1 MKICGWLIGGIAL
14 FIMMAAAS
22 AGPVETPGKGSPL
35 RAAILD
41 GLRKTEPLH
50 KLSQEWHAKIVFTD
64 VTIRRIGDW
73 AWVAASPMSEDN
85 KNHFESVSGVM
96 CRSKK
101 GEWQMVDF
109 VSDEIAAADDPP
121 QEFRKWQMQF
131 VKKHS
136 QCPAAIF
143 PVNF

>member
-1 MKICGWLIGGIAL
+1 MKICGWLIGG
-14 FIMMAAAS
+14 MMLCTVSAAS

-64 VTIRRIGDW
+64 VTIRRVGDW
-73 AWVAASPMSEDN
+73 AWVASSPMSEDN
-85 KNHFESVSGVM
+85 KNHFESVSGIM
-96 CRSKK
+96 HQSKK
-101 GEWQMVDF
+101 GEWQMVEF
-109 VSDEIAAADDPP
+109 VSDEIASADDPQ

-131 VKKHS
+131 AKKHGE
-136 QCPAAIF
+136 CPAAIF
-143 PVNF
+143 PVNY

>member
-1 MKICGWLIGGIAL
+1 MKICGWLIGG
-14 FIMMAAAS
+14 MMLCTMSAAS

-85 KNHFESVSGVM
+85 KNHFESVSGIM
-96 CRSKK
+96 HQSKK
-101 GEWQMVDF
+101 GEWQMVEF
-109 VSDEIAAADDPP
+109 VSDEIASADDPQ

-131 VKKHS
+131 AKKHGE
-136 QCPAAIF
+136 CPAAIF
-143 PVNF
+143 PVNY

>member
-1 MKICGWLIGGIAL
+1 MKICRWLIGGIAL
-14 FIMMAAAS
+14 FTMAEAD

-35 RAAILD
+35 RVAILD
-41 GLRKTEPLH
+41 GLRKTEPLR

-64 VTIRRIGDW
+64 VTIRRVGDW
-73 AWVAASPMSEDN
+73 AWVSASPMSEDN

-96 CRSKK
+96 CQSKK
-101 GEWQMVDF
+101 GEWQMVEF
-109 VSDEIAAADDPP
+109 VSDEIASADDPQ
-121 QEFRKWQMQF
+121 QEFRKWQIQF
-131 VKKHS
+131 AKKH

>member
-1 MKICGWLIGGIAL
+1 
-14 FIMMAAAS
+14 MMLCTMSAAS

-73 AWVAASPMSEDN
+73 AWVVASPMSEDN
-85 KNHFESVSGVM
+85 KNHFESVSGIM
-96 CRSKK
+96 HQSKK
-101 GEWQMVDF
+101 GEWQMVEF
-109 VSDEIAAADDPP
+109 VSDEIASADDPQ

-131 VKKHS
+131 AKRHGE
-136 QCPAAIF
+136 CPAAIF
-143 PVNF
+143 PVNY

>member
-1 MKICGWLIGGIAL
+1 MLCTIS
-14 FIMMAAAS
+14 AAS

-85 KNHFESVSGVM
+85 KNHFESVSGIM
-96 CRSKK
+96 HQSRK
-101 GEWQMVDF
+101 GEWQMVEF
-109 VSDEIAAADDPP
+109 VSDEIASADDPQ

-131 VKKHS
+131 AKRHGE
-136 QCPAAIF
+136 CPAAIF
-143 PVNF
+143 PVNY

>member
-1 MKICGWLIGGIAL
+1 MKICRSLIGGIAL
-14 FIMMAAAS
+14 FMMATAG

-35 RAAILD
+35 RTAILD
-41 GLRKTEPLH
+41 GLRKTEPLR

-73 AWVAASPMSEDN
+73 AWVSASPISEDN

-96 CRSKK
+96 RQSK
-101 GEWQMVDF
+101 GEWQMVEF
-109 VSDEIAAADDPP
+109 VSDEIAAADDPQ

-131 VKKHS
+131 AKKH
-136 QCPAAIF
+136 QCPDAIF

>member
-1 MKICGWLIGGIAL
+1 MKISGWLIGG
-14 FIMMAAAS
+14 MMLCTVSAAS

-64 VTIRRIGDW
+64 VTIRRVGDW

-85 KNHFESVSGVM
+85 KNHFESVSGIM
-96 CRSKK
+96 HQSKK
-101 GEWQMVDF
+101 GEWQMVEF
-109 VSDEIAAADDPP
+109 VSDEIASADDPQ

-131 VKKHS
+131 AKRHGE
-136 QCPAAIF
+136 CPAAIF
-143 PVNF
+143 PVNY

>member
-1 MKICGWLIGGIAL
+1 MKICGWLIGG
-14 FIMMAAAS
+14 MMLCTISAAS

-64 VTIRRIGDW
+64 VTIRRVGDW

-85 KNHFESVSGVM
+85 KNHFESVSGIM
-96 CRSKK
+96 HQSKK
-101 GEWQMVDF
+101 GEWQMVEF
-109 VSDEIAAADDPP
+109 VSDEIASAGDPQ

-131 VKKHS
+131 AKKHGE
-136 QCPAAIF
+136 CPAAIF
-143 PVNF
+143 PVNY

>member
-1 MKICGWLIGGIAL
+1 MKICGWLIGG
-14 FIMMAAAS
+14 MMLCTVSAAS

-64 VTIRRIGDW
+64 VTIRRVGDW

-85 KNHFESVSGVM
+85 KNHFESVSGIM
-96 CRSKK
+96 HQSKK
-101 GEWQMVDF
+101 GEWQMVEF
-109 VSDEIAAADDPP
+109 VSDEIASADDPQ

-131 VKKHS
+131 AKKHGE
-136 QCPAAIF
+136 CPAAIF
-143 PVNF
+143 PVNY